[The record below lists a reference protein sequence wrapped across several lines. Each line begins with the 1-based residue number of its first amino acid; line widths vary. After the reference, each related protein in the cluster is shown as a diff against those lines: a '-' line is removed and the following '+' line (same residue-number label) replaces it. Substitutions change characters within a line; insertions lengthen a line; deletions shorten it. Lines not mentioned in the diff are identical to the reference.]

1 MRAVARRIPGRRA
14 RAGPCA
20 RYIRVLMCTGRGI
33 RIRGHIDGEAA
44 ILGPS
49 IE

>member
-1 MRAVARRIPGRRA
+1 MRAVACHIPGRRA
-14 RAGPCA
+14 GPYA